1 MLPNFFEDTRA
12 YLALF
17 VLGSCSFCMASTPKR
32 PLARRMLNFP
42 CLILKM
48 KLSVP
53 KSRYCVE
60 LEYSSP
66 ELQMIVG
73 RCGIGM
79 DGWLNGGFACRPAAA
94 DRLKGAEARACVRGR
109 QRRPI
114 FCPGNKL
121 RQSERVRFPRW
132 SLKMQLTKKPQPQV

>member
-42 CLILKM
+42 SLILKM

-79 DGWLNGGFACRPAAA
+79 DGWMDGGFACRAAAA
-94 DRLKGAEARACVRGR
+94 DRLKGAEGGRACAGANGDQYSARAINCVNLSACVFHAG
-109 QRRPI
+109 
-114 FCPGNKL
+114 L
-121 RQSERVRFPRW
+121 
-132 SLKMQLTKKPQPQV
+132 

>member
-1 MLPNFFEDTRA
+1 
-12 YLALF
+12 
-17 VLGSCSFCMASTPKR
+17 
-32 PLARRMLNFP
+32 
-42 CLILKM
+42 
-48 KLSVP
+48 
-53 KSRYCVE
+53 
-60 LEYSSP
+60 
-66 ELQMIVG
+66 MIVG

-79 DGWLNGGFACRPAAA
+79 DGWMDGGFACRAAAA

-132 SLKMQLTKKPQPQV
+132 SLKMQLTKKPQPAPGLVQGFKNGWSLGNLLTL